1 MTRGAPRC
9 WWLILFGAA
18 LALGAGSLFAGT
30 ERAQA
35 ACAPTHCYGTAP
47 WFGTPTFNGGLAYID
62 TTQLNIGDQ
71 CNEFA
76 TSELWVGTAYDAN
89 DTHWVEEGVNH
100 GEHNNGV
107 CGSGYEWF
115 WASSLAGAYA
125 EHYPSG
131 FPVSLGTTYVT
142 KIQYQ
147 GTGSQAYGA
156 YRKGLSLAPSVPP
169 VVRRCSTSASSPTPH
184 RFMRPAKHRLS
195 KNNSLRARGHTTGP
209 GQRLSLPDLCTRFG

>member
-1 MTRGAPRC
+1 
-9 WWLILFGAA
+9 
-18 LALGAGSLFAGT
+18 LFAGT

-156 YRKGLSLAPSVPP
+156 YRNGTLVGTVGTACCTKVLDVGIESDTTSVHAAGEA
-169 VVRRCSTSASSPTPH
+169 SALQ
-184 RFMRPAKHRLS
+184 KQL
-195 KNNSLRARGHTTGP
+195 TTGTWTYDWTGATP
-209 GQRLSLPDLCTRFG
+209 FATGPMYSIWVTTSKDLEYGAP